1 MFPPFLEMPFTY
13 TICLLVILS
22 SIMGLYSKRYYQRLV
37 YHPYEV
43 FMGRRLHTIFTS
55 CLVHQKWWHL
65 FFNIY
70 VFYRINR
77 DIEYIIMEDDFSFP
91 VIVIICVFIVLIGV
105 ILPNLITGFKQK
117 DNVFFTSVGFSGAV
131 FCSAG
136 FCMLYLP
143 LDVSPKTYLLF
154 PFLHYSY
161 EFAFMGLAVFS
172 LVAIIFKNSKKTN
185 HKLHLLAY
193 VIGFLMAIILRPKL
207 VQELIEHLRFK
218 I

>member
-1 MFPPFLEMPFTY
+1 M
-13 TICLLVILS
+13 
-22 SIMGLYSKRYYQRLV
+22 
-37 YHPYEV
+37 
-43 FMGRRLHTIFTS
+43 HTVFTS
-55 CLVHQKWWHL
+55 SLVHQKWWHL
-65 FFNIY
+65 LFNIY

-91 VIVIICVFIVLIGV
+91 VIVTISVLVVLIGV

-117 DNVFFTSVGFSGAV
+117 NNIEFTSVGFSGAV

-161 EFAFMGLAVFS
+161 EFAFMGLIVFS
-172 LVAIIFKNSKKTN
+172 LVTIIFRNSKKTN

-207 VQELIEHLRFK
+207 VQELIGYLLVKFN
-218 I
+218 